1 MIFCNNSKGGTDL
14 KSIIILFF
22 LTTAQLFSQIPNKV
36 IFSEIMFNPQSG
48 NNEFIELYNPST
60 NDTVDLKNFRIKY
73 YNSQPNNI
81 ISAGFGT
88 KLLPKSY
95 AVIFQNDYDLLGGIY
110 NSIFKEGSLILKIKE
125 NFFGSS
131 GMANTVD
138 RPLWLLNAFGDT
150 LDYYLYSA
158 NNDKGISD
166 EKINM
171 FHIGLDSNWKNSLV
185 QNGTPGFLNS
195 VSPRESDLIL
205 KDIIFNP
212 PAPVS
217 MQNVEVQLLVLNN
230 GIYEETFYCEVFED
244 TDLDSLPN
252 NLVTSTEN
260 LKISAG
266 KSLIISL
273 NYLIESIQKQSA
285 FYARIICKEDQDNS
299 NNSFYKI
306 VPIGFTFGSVIINEI
321 MYEPDIDNCEFIE
334 FFNNT
339 GKLININGWKIVDEK
354 QNEYILSN
362 LEMFI
367 PSNSYFVLGAD
378 SIMINKYSLQDYPYK
393 KILGIAS
400 LGLTNNGKLIILK
413 DLYGNTIDSVCYNPD
428 WHNKNYVSTKNISL
442 ERINTRINGNDSF
455 NWSSSVSSTG
465 ATPSKQNSIFSI
477 NKNTMAKISIS
488 PNPFSP
494 DNDGFEDFSIINYS
508 LAQNIS
514 QIRVKIFDSRG
525 RLVRTLLNNQPSGS
539 NGSIIFNGL
548 DDEGNP
554 LRIGIYIVFL
564 EAINSKLGTIE
575 TLKKAIVVARKL
587 N

>member
-1 MIFCNNSKGGTDL
+1 MKF
-14 KSIIILFF
+14 IIIIFF
-22 LTTAQLFSQIPNKV
+22 SLTAQIFSQIPKLV

-48 NNEFIELYNPST
+48 NNEFVELYNPSI
-60 NDTVDLKNFRIKY
+60 NDTVDLTNFRIKY
-73 YNSQPNNI
+73 YNSQPNSI

-88 KLLPKSY
+88 KLLPKSF
-95 AVIFQNDYDLLGGIY
+95 AVIFQNDYDISVGIY
-110 NSIFKEGSLILKIKE
+110 TSILKPASLILKIKE

-138 RPLWLLNAFGDT
+138 RPLWLLNANDDT
-150 LDYYLYSA
+150 LDYYFYSA

-166 EKINM
+166 EKINLL
-171 FHIGLDSNWKNSLV
+171 FDGIDSNWKNSMV
-185 QNGTPGFLNS
+185 QNGTPGFINS

-205 KDIIFNP
+205 KDIIFSP
-212 PAPVS
+212 PVPVS
-217 MQNVEVQLLVLNN
+217 GQNVEVQLLVQNN
-230 GIYEETFYCEVFED
+230 GINDESFYCELFED

-252 NLVTSTEN
+252 ALIISTEN
-260 LKISAG
+260 LKISAE
-266 KSLIISL
+266 KSITISL
-273 NYLIESIQKQSA
+273 PYLIENIQKQKA
-285 FYARIICKEDQDNS
+285 FIARIICKDDQDIS

-306 VPIGFTFGSVIINEI
+306 VPIGSTYGSVIINEI
-321 MYEPDIDNCEFIE
+321 MYEPDIDNCEFLE

-339 GKLININGWKIVDEK
+339 GKIININGWKIVDEK
-354 QNEYILSN
+354 QTEYKISN
-362 LEMFI
+362 SEMFI

-378 SIMINKYSLQDYPYK
+378 SLMIKKYSIENYPYK
-393 KILGIAS
+393 NILGTTS
-400 LGLTNNGKLIILK
+400 LGLTNSGKLIFLK
-413 DLYGNTIDSVCYNPD
+413 DLYGNTIDSVRYNPN
-428 WHNKNYVSTKNISL
+428 WHNKNYISTKNISL
-442 ERINTRINGNDSF
+442 ERINTRISGNDSF
-455 NWSSSVSSTG
+455 NWSSSVSKTG

-477 NKNTMAKISIS
+477 NKNTTAKISIS

-494 DNDGFEDFSIINYS
+494 DNDGYEDFAIINYS

-539 NGSIIFNGL
+539 NGSINFNGL

-564 EAINSKLGTIE
+564 EAINSNIGTIE

-587 N
+587 K

>member
-185 QNGTPGFLNS
+185 LNGTPGFLNS

-212 PAPVS
+212 PVPVS

-354 QNEYILSN
+354 QNEYKLSN

>member
-212 PAPVS
+212 PVPVS

-339 GKLININGWKIVDEK
+339 GKLINIKGWKIVDEK